1 MKKILYL
8 FLALLLPGLIFVFL
22 KYAGRNEFSIPVY
35 YESGVASVP
44 SDCGL
49 SYAVPYRVRARA
61 TGASVVMFPA
71 AEAESGLV
79 DRLSVEFSSR
89 RLEIVS
95 AERQWPADSLNWAR
109 KCYYLANDPY
119 NAVLID
125 STGAIRG
132 YYDVRLRDEEDRLR
146 VELKILLKQ
155 Y

>member
-22 KYAGRNEFSIPVY
+22 KFAGRNEFNIPVY
-35 YESGVASVP
+35 YEEGVGTVP
-44 SDCGL
+44 TDCGL
-49 SYAVPYRVRARA
+49 TYPAPYRVKTIL
-61 TGASVVMFPA
+61 TGASVVMFPS
-71 AEAESGLV
+71 AEPESGV
-79 DRLSVEFSSR
+79 GDRLSAEFSPSR
-89 RLEIVS
+89 LDILI
-95 AERQWPADSLNWAR
+95 AENQWPADSLKWAK

-119 NAVLID
+119 NTVLID
-125 STGAIRG
+125 SIGAIRG

>member
-1 MKKILYL
+1 M
-8 FLALLLPGLIFVFL
+8 
-22 KYAGRNEFSIPVY
+22 
-35 YESGVASVP
+35 
-44 SDCGL
+44 
-49 SYAVPYRVRARA
+49 
-61 TGASVVMFPA
+61 GASVVMFPST
-71 AEAESGLV
+71 EAETGIE
-79 DRLSVEFSSR
+79 DRLSVEFPSS
-89 RLEIVS
+89 RLEIVN
-95 AERQWPADSLNWAR
+95 AGQQWPADSLNWAK

>member
-22 KYAGRNEFSIPVY
+22 KYAGRNEFNIPVY
-35 YESGVASVP
+35 YDSGVNPAP
-44 SDCGL
+44 TDCGL
-49 SYAVPYRVRARA
+49 TYQTPYRVRARSS
-61 TGASVVMFPA
+61 GASVVIFPV
-71 AEAESGLV
+71 AEAESGFV
-79 DRLSVEFSSR
+79 DRLSVEFPSS

-95 AERQWPADSLNWAR
+95 AGKQWPADSLGWAK
-109 KCYYLANDPY
+109 KCYYLTNDPY
-119 NAVLID
+119 NTVLVD

-146 VELKILLKQ
+146 VEVKILLKQ